1 MSLTAADPILATGA
15 WPPLQPVP
23 ELDRAERRLLVLL
36 NLFRIG
42 CAGLLLSLSWITHA
56 GHLDLLVQP
65 PFPSLLG
72 AQIVLSGFWML
83 TLLRRRPRLEVQAWL
98 QLGLDLPWICALIL
112 ATGGLGSGLG
122 LVLLLSCVGA
132 GLVMPSRQALSYA
145 ALASFHVL
153 GLALI
158 AQGYGWGTVAWPH
171 AGLLGAAAFGAT
183 WGANILTR
191 RANDSTRLANR
202 AGREL
207 ADLARLNEVII
218 DRLHNGVLV
227 VSPRGRVRLANAQA
241 RDILGPAIRGTDLA
255 ALSPNLERLWA
266 RWRVLPLEDAPLLK
280 TGENKREYVIHFTP
294 LGQEG
299 AMTLITL
306 EDLGQAKARMQEMK
320 LSALGRLTAGI
331 AHEVRNP
338 LSAIS
343 HAAALLAESPV
354 LEAQDQSL
362 VEIVRHHA
370 GRINGIITDILQL
383 SRQRPSTPEILP
395 LADWLDTFIA
405 HYGEGLDP
413 AEARIDLQL
422 PPLDLHVRM
431 DPGHLS
437 QVLTNLL
444 DNARRHGRP
453 ATGPVRIELGCERI
467 PGNGRIHLHVTDNGP
482 GIAPDA
488 AARLFEPFFTTS
500 RSGTGLGLYLSRELC
515 EFNDASLAQVAHAGT
530 GCRFRIALP
539 DADFKKD

>member
-1 MSLTAADPILATGA
+1 
-15 WPPLQPVP
+15 
-23 ELDRAERRLLVLL
+23 
-36 NLFRIG
+36 
-42 CAGLLLSLSWITHA
+42 
-56 GHLDLLVQP
+56 
-65 PFPSLLG
+65 
-72 AQIVLSGFWML
+72 
-83 TLLRRRPRLEVQAWL
+83 
-98 QLGLDLPWICALIL
+98 
-112 ATGGLGSGLG
+112 
-122 LVLLLSCVGA
+122 
-132 GLVMPSRQALSYA
+132 
-145 ALASFHVL
+145 
-153 GLALI
+153 
-158 AQGYGWGTVAWPH
+158 
-171 AGLLGAAAFGAT
+171 
-183 WGANILTR
+183 
-191 RANDSTRLANR
+191 
-202 AGREL
+202 
-207 ADLARLNEVII
+207 VII
-218 DRLHNGVLV
+218 DRLHSGVLV

-241 RDILGPAIRGTDLA
+241 RDILGPALRGTDLA
-255 ALSPNLERLWA
+255 ALSPDLERLWT
-266 RWRVLPLEDAPLLK
+266 RWRVLPLEDAPLLQA
-280 TGENKREYVIHFTP
+280 GENKREYVVHFTP

-331 AHEVRNP
+331 AHEIRNP

-343 HAAALLAESPV
+343 HAAALLAESTG
-354 LEAQDQSL
+354 LDAQDQSL

-370 GRINGIITDILQL
+370 ARINDIITDILQL

-413 AEARIDLQL
+413 AEAQIDLQL

-444 DNARRHGRP
+444 DNARRHGQP
-453 ATGPVRIELGCERI
+453 ARGPVRIEIGCERI

-482 GIAPDA
+482 GIAADA

-500 RSGTGLGLYLSRELC
+500 SSGTGLGLYLSRELC

-539 DADFKKD
+539 EADFEKD